1 MGAGHQANNIIIID
15 LKPPVKNMNF
25 HGKIRDMKDQLFTPE
40 AVRIVDHMASKAV
53 CLEFMCQLLVDS
65 GSLEAADRFLDAVRS
80 REEVMS
86 TGIGKGVAIPHA
98 RNETVK
104 KLRTALCLIRNGI
117 DFESLDKKP
126 VRLVFLTAVPS
137 DANREYMSVLK
148 GLSEYLRHDNNR
160 LPMLEAKDEKELFE
174 YARQIESQIHLADNN

>member
-1 MGAGHQANNIIIID
+1 
-15 LKPPVKNMNF
+15 
-25 HGKIRDMKDQLFTPE
+25 
-40 AVRIVDHMASKAV
+40 
-53 CLEFMCQLLVDS
+53 
-65 GSLEAADRFLDAVRS
+65 
-80 REEVMS
+80 
-86 TGIGKGVAIPHA
+86 VAIPHA

-126 VRLVFLTAVPS
+126 VQLVFLTAVPS

>member
-1 MGAGHQANNIIIID
+1 
-15 LKPPVKNMNF
+15 
-25 HGKIRDMKDQLFTPE
+25 MKDQLFTPE

-65 GSLEAADRFLDAVRS
+65 GSLEIADRFLDAVRG

-98 RNETVK
+98 RHDSVK
-104 KLRTALCLIRNGI
+104 ELRTALCLVRSGI
-117 DFESLDKKP
+117 DFESLDRKP
-126 VRLVFLTAVPS
+126 VKLVFLTAVPS

-148 GLSEYLRHDNNR
+148 GLSEYLRHDDNR

-174 YARQIESQIHLADNN
+174 YARQIESQIHLANSN